1 MTLWICD
8 RYCTLGCERR
18 NTIDDAA
25 AISSCVTVV
34 YCSYHFTQNQ
44 PVKHYHR
51 RMGTLLPA
59 SNKWRRTY
67 IMTHSH
73 SPSEN
78 NAIEIPPVYRG
89 FMAAPLPLQENGSG
103 HTWWPVCE
111 FRGRTLITVMLT
123 DQKYAVFQGRAHTVR
138 PLRPLTILICK
149 VCLQKRA
156 PNITFLG
163 QIHKTHTCNTLCK
176 CRHKCVLGFL
186 FTVQYPPPYLFLESP
201 EIGFTLSYILLTW
214 PCTAQP

>member
-1 MTLWICD
+1 MNLLLNKIQIFYSIYLTYLTMTLWICD

-89 FMAAPLPLQENGSG
+89 FMALPSL
-103 HTWWPVCE
+103 
-111 FRGRTLITVMLT
+111 FRRMGLDRH
-123 DQKYAVFQGRAHTVR
+123 DD
-138 PLRPLTILICK
+138 
-149 VCLQKRA
+149 
-156 PNITFLG
+156 
-163 QIHKTHTCNTLCK
+163 LC
-176 CRHKCVLGFL
+176 VN
-186 FTVQYPPPYLFLESP
+186 LEG
-201 EIGFTLSYILLTW
+201 EH
-214 PCTAQP
+214 